1 MSSIQKLL
9 KGLEGKEE
17 KYAQAKFTLGV
28 IQRLTEARRDE
39 FREEAMLLAA
49 APPGPVR
56 IKADPYDFRY
66 DMFMQVKTA
75 PDDQITNIIDSIFGG
90 SDPDFKK
97 LAGNLLK
104 SALNVLLGNV
114 STGISQKVN
123 SFLTLDGDN
132 IIRVDSMLWR
142 YNFEYKGLTADAEN
156 AFFYGISLSVVKVEE
171 MSDALLRLMVS
182 HMVNQMTWLKTRE
195 EKEKERTRL
204 WDLFKSMKDEALPK
218 MQTLSAMSAKINEK
232 VKNPS
237 SLGLASS
244 GNVYL
249 ACPDTATV
257 WLATPRA
264 EVEVAAGGGESTDD
278 DIPAVK
284 AKLDRPMAVAVH
296 PHQEEFVIAEYGGR
310 VRKVTKDGTIR
321 TIFDGARDNPK
332 DPVRPT
338 HVSVSKE
345 GDVHVVARQEGD
357 EKTPLRIITIT
368 AKGDVTVHKQSEFT
382 SEGKL
387 SHDVHGVLA
396 TGEGERLLA
405 ISGERHVSR
414 MPAGK
419 PELQVVCGGGTDTRD
434 GSQAKQTLLRYPC
447 GLARGTV
454 EGHLYIA
461 DGHDGEGVENS
472 RVRKVTKAG
481 KVTTVARGANI
492 YALAVDEQSKAL
504 FTLCDSYDG
513 EGRRFKAQALPSPVR
528 KS

>member
-1 MSSIQKLL
+1 M
-9 KGLEGKEE
+9 
-17 KYAQAKFTLGV
+17 TLAVKQG
-28 IQRLTEARRDE
+28 Q
-39 FREEAMLLAA
+39 F
-49 APPGPVR
+49 
-56 IKADPYDFRY
+56 KA
-66 DMFMQVKTA
+66 
-75 PDDQITNIIDSIFGG
+75 
-90 SDPDFKK
+90 
-97 LAGNLLK
+97 
-104 SALNVLLGNV
+104 
-114 STGISQKVN
+114 
-123 SFLTLDGDN
+123 
-132 IIRVDSMLWR
+132 
-142 YNFEYKGLTADAEN
+142 
-156 AFFYGISLSVVKVEE
+156 
-171 MSDALLRLMVS
+171 
-182 HMVNQMTWLKTRE
+182 
-195 EKEKERTRL
+195 
-204 WDLFKSMKDEALPK
+204 MKDEALPK

-249 ACPDTATV
+249 ACPDTAKV
-257 WLATPRA
+257 RLATPRA
-264 EVEVAAGGGESTDD
+264 EVVVAAGGGESADE

-284 AKLDRPMAVAVH
+284 AKLDRPMGVAVH
-296 PHQEEFVIAEYGGR
+296 PLHEEFVIAEYGGR

-332 DPVRPT
+332 DPLRPT

-368 AKGDVTVHKQSEFT
+368 AKGDVTVLKQGELT

-405 ISGERHVSR
+405 ISGKGHVSR
-414 MPAGK
+414 MPTGK

-461 DGHDGEGVENS
+461 DAHDGEGVENS

-492 YALAVDEQSKAL
+492 YALAVDEQSKVL
-504 FTLCDSYDG
+504 FTLCDSHDG